1 MASTRRSKYKDVP
14 QYAEDREEHEQNILR
29 FETSAEGIATTFIE
43 FYKDLL
49 GTSTSNTVRVNS
61 CLVREGNILKD
72 DHRSMLEREFKSE

>member
-1 MASTRRSKYKDVP
+1 MFHNMLKTRRNMNRIFLVKDS
-14 QYAEDREEHEQNILR
+14 EGKI
-29 FETSAEGIATTFIE
+29 ETSAEGIATTFIE